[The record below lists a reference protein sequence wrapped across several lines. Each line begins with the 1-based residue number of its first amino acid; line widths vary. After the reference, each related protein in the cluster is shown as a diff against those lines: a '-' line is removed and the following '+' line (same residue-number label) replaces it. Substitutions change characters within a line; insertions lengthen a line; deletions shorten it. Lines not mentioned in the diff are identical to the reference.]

1 MENNKLIKLQ
11 VEEPRIKSATNFLQ
25 DKGVSL
31 ELNSPQ
37 LYKYKNTK
45 YLILSAKSKPE
56 LFVLSYNENDELVE
70 VTTKSTLLNQSG
82 NVIEN
87 HFTGKEKK
95 LAVDDNK
102 QNNFTPAANTASSC
116 PPGQEWREYNCKY
129 VPELNE
135 FCLIACAAAKI
146 KPSLCINMC
155 TNNIK
160 TCETDCFPIDGGIPT

>member
-87 HFTGKEKK
+87 HFT
-95 LAVDDNK
+95 
-102 QNNFTPAANTASSC
+102 
-116 PPGQEWREYNCKY
+116 
-129 VPELNE
+129 
-135 FCLIACAAAKI
+135 ACAAAKI

-160 TCETDCFPIDGGIPT
+160 TCETDPFPIDGGIPT

>member
-11 VEEPRIKSATNFLQ
+11 VEESRIKSATTLLQ
-25 DKGVSL
+25 DKKDSL
-31 ELNSPQ
+31 ELSDPR
-37 LYKYKNTK
+37 LYKFKDTK

-56 LFVLSYNENDELVE
+56 LFVLSYSENDELVE
-70 VTTKSTLLNQSG
+70 VTTKSTLLTQSG

-87 HFTGKEKK
+87 YFTDEEKE
-95 LAVDDNK
+95 LELDESM

-155 TNNIK
+155 TNSIK
-160 TCETDCFPIDGGIPT
+160 TCETDCFPVDGGIPT